1 MKRKA
6 LARALALALCLMLC
20 VPAMATSWGLTEQTS
35 SAVAAGALYAGE
47 EAALTGTADGIGASP
62 AGGLRRAQ
70 LRPAKFRPAPDLD

>member
-6 LARALALALCLMLC
+6 LARAVALALCLMLC

-47 EAALTGTADGIGASP
+47 EAALKRKSSIWRA
-62 AGGLRRAQ
+62 RRSKISAA
-70 LRPAKFRPAPDLD
+70 R

>member
-47 EAALTGTADGIGASP
+47 EAALTGATASAP
-62 AGGLRRAQ
+62 MWTVRA
-70 LRPAKFRPAPDLD
+70 DCT